1 LTPPAQLGESKM
13 NRRSVVIAT
22 ALLATGV
29 AFAQPAAAQKA
40 VVLRVAHAMPESHSY
55 HKWVE
60 KFRDEVNKLAPGRM
74 EIKIFPNAQLGKE
87 TEYVEGMSM
96 GTIDGAVIGR
106 HGQIDPRLDV
116 LNMPMIYRDDAHED
130 AVLRKGLPV
139 QKRLDEIMYQKGY
152 KVLGWG
158 TLGFRHITT
167 RDKPIRTTTD
177 LKGVDIR
184 VPNVEPWL
192 VAFRAWGANP
202 TPMDFSELYSALQQG
217 VITAQENPPE
227 IIETS
232 RFYEV
237 QKVLSLTS
245 HANIPNEF
253 VVSRRYWERLP
264 KDLQDV
270 VVKAAEVS
278 RDYQVKLT
286 RDANNALIEGLAKR
300 GMTIVRDVDRESFR
314 PGAEQAYKKYES
326 VIGAD
331 LIQAVREAK

>member
-1 LTPPAQLGESKM
+1 MKM
-13 NRRSVVIAT
+13 NRRTAVIAT
-22 ALLATGV
+22 ALLAAGV
-29 AFAQPAAAQKA
+29 AFAQPATAQQKA
-40 VVLRVAHAMPESHSY
+40 VALRIAHAMPESHSY
-55 HKWVE
+55 QKWVE
-60 KFRDEVNKLAPGRM
+60 KFRDEVNKLAPGRID
-74 EIKIFPNAQLGKE
+74 IKIFPNAQLGKE
-87 TEYVEGMSM
+87 VEYIEGMTI

-139 QKRLDEIMYQKGY
+139 QARLDDLMYQKGY
-152 KVLGWG
+152 KILGWG

-167 RDKPIRTTTD
+167 KDKPIRSAAD

-245 HANIPNEF
+245 HANIPNQL
-253 VVSRRYWERLP
+253 VLARRYWERLP
-264 KDLQDV
+264 KDLQDIV
-270 VVKAAEVS
+270 MKAAEVS
-278 RDYQVKLT
+278 RDYQVQLT
-286 RDANNALIEGLAKR
+286 RAANAALVDGLAKR
-300 GMTIVRDVDRESFR
+300 GMTVVRDVDRESFR
-314 PGAEQAYKKYES
+314 AGAEAAYAKYES
-326 VIGAD
+326 IIGAD
-331 LIQAVREAK
+331 LIKAVREAK